1 MSSHSS
7 CHLNVLRF
15 KSHQVIFL
23 ILSCQLLF
31 FLPVRPQS
39 LEEISHQMLDD
50 LGIPVYQGNR
60 ITLLPGG
67 REKFDDMFACIRK
80 AESYIHLEYFKF
92 KDDSIGHALIDI
104 LAEKVRQGIQVRFV
118 FDSYASR
125 SFTDKVTFDPFLDSA
140 RAVGI
145 DVREFDKVK
154 FPYINHAYHRD
165 HRKIV
170 VVDGK
175 YAYTGGMNVADY
187 YIHGTKKVG
196 EWRDMHIRVEGPS
209 VAAFEHIF
217 SVMWYAVSGE
227 VLELDPRYQV
237 SAESVGESP
246 VAVVDRYPYEGS
258 SQMRK
263 TLARAI
269 DAAQSDIQIVNPY
282 PTNVRTV
289 RRALKRA
296 LKRGVNVQ
304 IMVST
309 NCDNNITPD
318 VIGLE
323 MKKMARRG
331 ATVWYYDGGFHH
343 TKVMTIDH
351 RFCSIGTTNLDGRSL
366 LYDYEVNAFIYDPSV
381 TQDLEEIFYRD
392 VTRNCQVYKS
402 ADWKK
407 RFSLGHRIIGR
418 LGSVVKTFF

>member
-1 MSSHSS
+1 MMRFHIIPI
-7 CHLNVLRF
+7 LLLMLLGQPVLP
-15 KSHQVIFL
+15 
-23 ILSCQLLF
+23 LSA
-31 FLPVRPQS
+31 QS
-39 LEEISHQMLDD
+39 QDLDEIAHQMLDD
-50 LGIPVYQGNR
+50 YGIPIYEGNR
-60 ITLLPGG
+60 ITLLPSG
-67 REKFDDMFACIRK
+67 REKFDDMFAYLRQ
-80 AESYIHLEYFKF
+80 AESYIHLEYFKL
-92 KDDSIGHALIDI
+92 KDDSIGHALFDI
-104 LAEKVRQGIQVRFV
+104 LKEKVQQGVKVRFI

-125 SFTDKVTFDPFLDSA
+125 SFTDKRTFDPFLDSA

-145 DVREFDKVK
+145 DIREFDKVK

-187 YIHGTKKVG
+187 YIHGTEKVG

-217 SVMWYAVSGE
+217 AVMWYAVSGE
-227 VLELDPRYQV
+227 VLDLDPRYQV
-237 SAESVGESP
+237 SSEPAGESP

-258 SQMRK
+258 HQMRE

-269 DAAQSDIQIVNPY
+269 DAAQQDIQIVNPY

-309 NCDNNITPD
+309 NCDNNVTPD
-318 VIGLE
+318 IIGLE
-323 MKKMARRG
+323 MKKLARRG

-366 LYDYEVNAFIYDPSV
+366 LYDYEVNAFIYDPKV
-381 TQDLEEIFYRD
+381 TFELEEIFHRD
-392 VTRNCQVYKS
+392 ANQNCQLYTP

>member
-1 MSSHSS
+1 MK
-7 CHLNVLRF
+7 F
-15 KSHQVIFL
+15 KSFHVLLL
-23 ILSCQLLF
+23 ILFGQFLLAF
-31 FLPVRPQS
+31 PVQS
-39 LEEISHQMLDD
+39 QNLDEISHQMLDD
-50 LGIPVYQGNR
+50 LGIPIYEGNR
-60 ITLLPGG
+60 ITLLPSG
-67 REKFDDMFACIRK
+67 REKFDDMFAYIRK
-80 AESYIHLEYFKF
+80 AESYIHLEYFKL
-92 KDDSIGHALIDI
+92 KDDSIGHALFDV
-104 LAEKVRQGIQVRFV
+104 LAEKVRQGVKVRFI

-125 SFTDKVTFDPFLDSA
+125 SFTDKATFDPFLDSA
-140 RAVGI
+140 RAAGI

-217 SVMWYAVSGE
+217 AVMWYAVSGE
-227 VLELDPRYQV
+227 VLELDSRYQA
-237 SAESVGESP
+237 SPEHVGESP

-263 TLARAI
+263 TFARAI
-269 DAAQSDIQIVNPY
+269 DVAQNEIQIVNPY

-296 LKRGVNVQ
+296 LRRGVNVQ

-318 VIGLE
+318 IIGLE

-351 RFCSIGTTNLDGRSL
+351 RFCTIGTTNLDGRSL
-366 LYDYEVNAFIYDPSV
+366 LYDYEVNAFIYDPLV
-381 TQDLEEIFYRD
+381 THELEEIFYRD
-392 VTRNCQVYKS
+392 VTQNCQVYTS